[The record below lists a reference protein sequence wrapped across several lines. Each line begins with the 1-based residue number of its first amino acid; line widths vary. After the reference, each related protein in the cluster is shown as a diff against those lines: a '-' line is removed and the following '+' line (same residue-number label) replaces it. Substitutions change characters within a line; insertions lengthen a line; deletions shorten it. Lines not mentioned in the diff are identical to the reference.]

1 MIFPRIWVAQ
11 LLAACLVA
19 TVAAAAPASAA
30 PGARTL
36 KYVVLANGQP
46 VGSEVDVVDK
56 RGAIDGDFE
65 FNDRG
70 RGPKIHAH
78 YEFSA
83 DGLPLQITVSG
94 VNYLKAPVD
103 ERLVA
108 GSGGLRWSS
117 SSGNGNSHARG
128 FYVTNDGIAGVELS
142 ALVDALQHRPAGA
155 SLPLLPAGQ
164 ARLEQVAET
173 VVESHGQTMHVRAY
187 AITGI
192 DLAPV
197 TVWIDDDG
205 YYFGSPGRWS
215 ATMRAGWESVNDV
228 LFAIQLKAQDT
239 RYARL
244 ATTLAHRPTRAL
256 AIEHVRLFD
265 SQSATLQDD
274 QTVVV
279 EGALIARVGPTGK
292 TVVPTGAERIDGHG
306 RTLLPGLF
314 DMHVHLSAVDGILH
328 IASGVTSVRDMGN
341 DIDELRHL
349 QEGWDRGRTI
359 GPRLWKAGLI
369 DGGGEF
375 KAPTGIYAETP
386 EEVEAAV
393 TRYADAGYIQ
403 IKLYSSLKKE
413 LVPVA
418 IAAAHR
424 HGLRISGH
432 VPEGLLAEEFVRL
445 GADELQHMN
454 FVLLNFLAGKV
465 GDTRTP
471 ERFTAVGEHASE
483 IDLASPQVR
492 QFIDLLVA
500 RHTTVDVTLGAFE
513 SMLTARP
520 GQPSSDLA
528 PVLGRLP
535 ALLQRQAFAG
545 GLPVTV
551 NNDQRYRD
559 AYATMLRM
567 TKSLYDAGVP
577 VLVGTDGLAGVMLHR
592 ELELEVN
599 AGIPAARALQ
609 NATMLAARVLGQ
621 DASLGSITPGKKADL
636 LLVEGNPV
644 DRISD
649 VRRGRLVVK
658 EGVTYDPAALYSAL
672 GIAPSL

>member
-1 MIFPRIWVAQ
+1 MKFPRIGVASQ
-11 LLAACLVA
+11 LAACLVA
-19 TVAAAAPASAA
+19 TMVATVPASAA
-30 PGARTL
+30 PGPRTL

-46 VGSEVDVVDK
+46 IGSEVDVVDK
-56 RGAIDGDFE
+56 HGAIDSDFE

-70 RGPKIHAH
+70 RGPKAHSH

-83 DGLPLQITVSG
+83 DGLPLRISVTG

-103 ERLVA
+103 EHLTS
-108 GSGGLRWSS
+108 GSGGLQWTSA
-117 SSGNGNSHARG
+117 SGNGKSSVRG
-128 FYVTNDGIAGVELS
+128 FYVTNDGSSGVELP
-142 ALVDALQHRPAGA
+142 ALVGALQHRPAGA
-155 SLPLLPAGQ
+155 ALPLLPAGQ
-164 ARLEQVAET
+164 ARLEQVAEAN
-173 VVESHGQTMHVRAY
+173 VDSHGERMHVRAF

-192 DLAPV
+192 DLTPV

-205 YYFGSPGRWS
+205 AYFGSPGRWS
-215 ATMRAGWESVNDV
+215 ATMRAGWESVNDT
-228 LFAIQLKAQDT
+228 LFAIQLKAEDA
-239 RYARL
+239 RYARF
-244 ATTLAHRPTRAL
+244 AATLARRPSRSL

-265 SQSATLQDD
+265 SQSASLRED

-279 EGALIARVGPTGK
+279 EGAVIARVGPAGK
-292 TVVPTGAERIDGHG
+292 TAVPAGAERVDGRG

-314 DMHVHLSAVDGILH
+314 DMHVHASAVDGILH
-328 IASGVTSVRDMGN
+328 LASGVTSVRDMGN

-349 QEGWDRGRTI
+349 QEGWDRGTTI
-359 GPRLWKAGLI
+359 GPRLLKAGLI

-375 KAPTGIYAETP
+375 KAPTGIYAETA

-393 TRYADAGYIQ
+393 ARYADAGYVQ
-403 IKLYSSLKKE
+403 IKLYSSLKKD

-424 HGLRISGH
+424 RGLRISGH
-432 VPEGLLAEEFVRL
+432 VPEGLLAQDFVRL

-471 ERFTAVGEHASE
+471 QRFTAVGEYASE
-483 IDLASPQVR
+483 IDLGSPQVQ
-492 QFIDLLVA
+492 QFIDLLVS

-513 SMLTARP
+513 GMLTARP
-520 GQPSSDLA
+520 GQPSPDFA
-528 PVLGRLP
+528 PMLGRLP
-535 ALLQRQAFAG
+535 ALLQRQALAG

-551 NNDQRYRD
+551 NNDQHYRD

-567 TKSLYDAGVP
+567 AKRLYDAGVP

-592 ELELEVN
+592 ELELEVQ
-599 AGIPAARALQ
+599 AGIPSARALQ
-609 NATMLAARVLGQ
+609 NATLVAARVLGQ
-621 DASLGSITPGKKADL
+621 EASLGSIAPGKKADL

-644 DRISD
+644 ERISD

-658 EGVTYDPAALYSAL
+658 DGVTYDPAALYGAL
-672 GIAPSL
+672 GIAPSP

>member
-1 MIFPRIWVAQ
+1 MTYPRIGIASV
-11 LLAACLVA
+11 LAACLVA
-19 TVAAAAPASAA
+19 TLAPFAPASAA

-36 KYVVLANGQP
+36 RYVVLANGQP
-46 VGSEVDVVDK
+46 IGSEVDVVDK
-56 RGAIDGDFE
+56 HGAVDSDFE

-83 DGLPLQITVSG
+83 DGLPLRVVVSG

-103 ERLVA
+103 ERLLA
-108 GSGGLRWSS
+108 GAGGLQWKSS
-117 SSGNGNSHARG
+117 SSTGRSQGRG
-128 FYVTNDGIAGVELS
+128 FYVSSDGSSGVELA
-142 ALVDALQHRPAGA
+142 ALVGALQHRPAGTG
-155 SLPLLPAGQ
+155 LPLLPAGH
-164 ARLEQVAET
+164 ARLEPVT
-173 VVESHGQTMHVRAY
+173 DTLVESHGEKLHVRAF
-187 AITGI
+187 AITGL

-205 YYFGSPGRWS
+205 DYFGSPGRWS
-215 ATMRAGWESVNDV
+215 ATMRAGWEGANDA
-228 LFAIQLKAQDT
+228 LFALQLKAEDA

-244 ATTLAHRPTRAL
+244 AATLAHRPRQAL

-265 SQSATLQDD
+265 AQTASSRDD

-279 EGALIARVGPTGK
+279 EGSLIARVGPAGK
-292 TVVPTGAERIDGHG
+292 IAVPAGAERIDGRG

-314 DMHVHLSAVDGILH
+314 DMHVHVSAPDGILH
-328 IASGVTSVRDMGN
+328 LASGVTSVRDLGN

-349 QEGWDRGRTI
+349 QEGWDRGTTI

-369 DGGGEF
+369 DGGGQF
-375 KAPTGIYAETP
+375 KAPTGIYVETP

-393 TRYADAGYIQ
+393 ARYAEAGDVQ

-432 VPEGLLAEEFVRL
+432 VPEGLLAADFVRL

-483 IDLASPQVR
+483 IDLSSAEVK

-500 RHTTVDVTLGAFE
+500 RHTTVDATLGAFE
-513 SMLTARP
+513 GKLTARP
-520 GQPSSDLA
+520 GQASPDLA
-528 PVLGRLP
+528 PVLARLP

-551 NNDQRYRD
+551 NNDQRFRD
-559 AYATMLRM
+559 AFATMLRM

-592 ELELEVN
+592 ELELEVQ
-599 AGIPAARALQ
+599 AGIPAEKALQ
-609 NATMLAARVLGQ
+609 NATLLAARVLGQ
-621 DASLGSITPGKKADL
+621 DAELGSVVPGKKADL

-644 DRISD
+644 ERISD
-649 VRRGRLVVK
+649 IRRGRLVVK
-658 EGVTYDPAALYSAL
+658 DGVTYDPTALYGAL
-672 GIAPSL
+672 GIAPSP